1 MDAVARNVQTT
12 NQKPVQTYERAE
24 RRTGMK
30 IITGIALFLIGALV
44 GAVVMMFMIASWWG
58 D

>member
-1 MDAVARNVQTT
+1 MT
-12 NQKPVQTYERAE
+12 
-24 RRTGMK
+24 
-30 IITGIALFLIGALV
+30 ILTGIALFLIGAFV